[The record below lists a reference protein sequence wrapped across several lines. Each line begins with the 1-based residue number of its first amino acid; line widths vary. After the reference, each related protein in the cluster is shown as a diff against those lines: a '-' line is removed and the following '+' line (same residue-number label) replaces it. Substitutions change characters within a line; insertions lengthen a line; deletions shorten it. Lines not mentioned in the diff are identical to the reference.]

1 MGVRMDVMAA
11 RTSGGG
17 YYIVSRSHYG
27 IGVGL
32 LERGRRAHAVHALLL
47 ESVGVVAGWLL
58 SPTPEA
64 RWAAS
69 CTVRVGVHPLYVER
83 TR

>member
-1 MGVRMDVMAA
+1 MLTTPAESWCPFK
-11 RTSGGG
+11 TKKPK
-17 YYIVSRSHYG
+17 VSRSHYV

-32 LERGRRAHAVHALLL
+32 LGRGRRADAVHALLL

-69 CTVRVGVHPLYVER
+69 CTVRVGVHPLYVEC

>member
-1 MGVRMDVMAA
+1 MAA
-11 RTSGGG
+11 NVRGPLQ
-17 YYIVSRSHYG
+17 YIVSRSHYV

-32 LERGRRAHAVHALLL
+32 LGRGRRADAVHALLL

-69 CTVRVGVHPLYVER
+69 GVVVLFLHPLHVEC